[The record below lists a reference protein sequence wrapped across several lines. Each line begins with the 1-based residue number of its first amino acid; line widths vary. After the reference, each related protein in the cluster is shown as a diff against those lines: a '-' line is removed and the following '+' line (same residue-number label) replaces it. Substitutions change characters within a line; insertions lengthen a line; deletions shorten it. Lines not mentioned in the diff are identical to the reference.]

1 MYVIF
6 LSFLKCKFY
15 GCICFVKLVR
25 CSCKLIRGK
34 LFKNYRVIVIEFVNK
49 FWEYDIMWYYVKF
62 IVVKKIFL
70 DFCNWKLYS
79 IDM

>member
-34 LFKNYRVIVIEFVNK
+34 LFKNYIVIVIEFVNK
-49 FWEYDIMWYYVKF
+49 FWEYDM
-62 IVVKKIFL
+62 
-70 DFCNWKLYS
+70 
-79 IDM
+79 M